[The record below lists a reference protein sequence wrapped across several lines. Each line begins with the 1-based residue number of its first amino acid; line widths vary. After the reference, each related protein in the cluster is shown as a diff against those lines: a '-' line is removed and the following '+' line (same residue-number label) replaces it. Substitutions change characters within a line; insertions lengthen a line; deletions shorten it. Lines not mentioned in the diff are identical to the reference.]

1 MNFEEA
7 LGIIEN
13 LKQFEQVKII
23 LIAHSGEI
31 RSEDKDI
38 YDKFKEKVIDRIFEV
53 TEHSNS
59 IKWDRTGE
67 QEFIANFLSQH
78 NVKNLRTL
86 QKARC
91 FFNDVERCCLEIK
104 DEKFIDEIRQI
115 CFAVVVEDTDK
126 LYYRELPEFSEQ
138 DASKASD
145 EDFGRK

>member
-1 MNFEEA
+1 MR
-7 LGIIEN
+7 
-13 LKQFEQVKII
+13 
-23 LIAHSGEI
+23 HSGEI

-104 DEKFIDEIRQI
+104 DEKFNSM
-115 CFAVVVEDTDK
+115 K
-126 LYYRELPEFSEQ
+126 Y
-138 DASKASD
+138 
-145 EDFGRK
+145 GRYV

>member
-59 IKWDRTGE
+59 IKWDRIGK

-91 FFNDVERCCLEIK
+91 FLMMWNGAAWRLRTRNLSMK
-104 DEKFIDEIRQI
+104 
-115 CFAVVVEDTDK
+115 
-126 LYYRELPEFSEQ
+126 Y
-138 DASKASD
+138 
-145 EDFGRK
+145 GRYVLR

>member
-1 MNFEEA
+1 MVDDLERHKKGVNFEEA

-91 FFNDVERCCLEIK
+91 FLMMWNGAAWRLRTRNLSMK
-104 DEKFIDEIRQI
+104 
-115 CFAVVVEDTDK
+115 
-126 LYYRELPEFSEQ
+126 Y
-138 DASKASD
+138 
-145 EDFGRK
+145 GRYVLR